1 MTLDSTML
9 TLLEDTVTI
18 EPFSSLSSSQAAT
31 YGASVSYAAQVLPWS
46 ERGIDAQGKEWKSA
60 AKVIIPERVA
70 VDIRSRITLPAG
82 FSPNQPPIRAVRP
95 IKGLS
100 LDHTEIICG

>member
-1 MTLDSTML
+1 ML
-9 TLLEDTVTI
+9 TLMEDTVSI

-31 YGASVSYAAQVLPWS
+31 YGTAVNYSAQVLPYS
-46 ERGIDAQGKEWKSA
+46 ERGIDAQGKEWKSTCQ
-60 AKVIIPERVA
+60 VIIPERVA

-82 FSPNQPPIRAVRP
+82 FVPNQPPIRAVRP

-100 LDHTEIICG
+100 LDHTQIVCG

>member
-9 TLLEDTVTI
+9 TLMEDTVTI
-18 EPFSSLSSSQAAT
+18 EPFTSYSSSQAASF
-31 YGASVSYAAQVLPWS
+31 GSAVSYAAQVLPWS
-46 ERGIDAQGKEWKSA
+46 ERGVDAQGREWKSS

-70 VDIRSRITLPAG
+70 VDIRSRLTLPSG
-82 FSPNQPPIRAVRP
+82 FSPNQPPIRAIRP

-100 LDHTEIICG
+100 LDHTEILF

>member
-9 TLLEDTVTI
+9 TLMEDTVSI
-18 EPFSSLSSSQAAT
+18 EPFVSMSSSQAPT
-31 YGASVSYAAQVLPWS
+31 YGTLVSYAAQVLPWS
-46 ERGIDAQGKEWKSA
+46 ERGLDAQGREWKSS

-82 FSPNQPPIRAVRP
+82 FVPNMPPIRAVRP

>member
-9 TLLEDTVTI
+9 TLLEDSITI
-18 EPFSSLSSSQAAT
+18 EPFSSLSSSQAPS
-31 YGASVSYAAQVLPWS
+31 YGTAVTYAAQVLPYS
-46 ERGIDAQGKEWKSA
+46 ERGIDAQGKEWKSVA
-60 AKVIIPERVA
+60 RVIIPERVA

-82 FSPNQPPIRAVRP
+82 FVPNQPPIRSVRP

-100 LDHTEIICG
+100 LDHTEILC